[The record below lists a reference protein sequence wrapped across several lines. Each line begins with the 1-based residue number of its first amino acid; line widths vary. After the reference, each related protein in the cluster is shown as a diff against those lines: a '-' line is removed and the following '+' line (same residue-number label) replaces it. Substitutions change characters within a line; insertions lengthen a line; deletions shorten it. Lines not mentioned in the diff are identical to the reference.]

1 MLEKHIESNTCER
14 VLHELGV
21 TSAKLTTPGRR
32 GIPDR
37 IFWLPGG
44 KPLLIEFKR
53 PGEQPR
59 PLQSHIHALLKQL
72 GYHVEVHDNEA
83 EAFES
88 VRRALDATQVSAHS
102 GPVPS

>member
-1 MLEKHIESNTCER
+1 MLEKRIETNTCER

-21 TSAKLTTPGRR
+21 ASAKLATPGRR

-37 IFWLPGG
+37 IFWVPGG
-44 KPLLIEFKR
+44 RPLLIEFKR
-53 PGEQPR
+53 PGEEPR

-72 GYHVEVHDNEA
+72 GYLVEVHDNED

-88 VRRALDATQVSAHS
+88 VKKLLDS
-102 GPVPS
+102 GLGIR

>member
-1 MLEKHIESNTCER
+1 MLEKRIETNTCER

-21 TSAKLTTPGRR
+21 ASAKLATPGRR

-44 KPLLIEFKR
+44 IPLMIEFKR
-53 PGEQPR
+53 PGEEPR

-72 GYHVEVHDNEA
+72 GYLVEVHDNED

-88 VRRALDATQVSAHS
+88 VRRTLEAAQLPKDRS
-102 GPVPS
+102 